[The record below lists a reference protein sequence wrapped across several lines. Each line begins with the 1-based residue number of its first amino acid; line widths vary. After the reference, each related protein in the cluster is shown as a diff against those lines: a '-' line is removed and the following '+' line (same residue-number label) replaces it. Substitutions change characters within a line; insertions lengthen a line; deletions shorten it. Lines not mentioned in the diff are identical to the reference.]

1 MGYVAGEKILDD
13 EFNTFL
19 NGSTAAQYGINHI
32 MGTGAGGYGLG
43 QTELGAVTNGDTIT
57 VGQWNGLFTAM
68 DNIANHTNRTLT
80 TGTTT
85 QRVAGDPIAIKAALS
100 GDLNDL
106 AADVVGGCTSA
117 TAVSEGSEL
126 QSSAASARWNESHI
140 VEQSITFSNN
150 NAGPF

>member
-1 MGYVAGEKILDD
+1 MKKILDD

-68 DNIANHTNRTLT
+68 DNIANHTNRT
-80 TGTTT
+80 
-85 QRVAGDPIAIKAALS
+85 
-100 GDLNDL
+100 
-106 AADVVGGCTSA
+106 
-117 TAVSEGSEL
+117 
-126 QSSAASARWNESHI
+126 
-140 VEQSITFSNN
+140 
-150 NAGPF
+150 